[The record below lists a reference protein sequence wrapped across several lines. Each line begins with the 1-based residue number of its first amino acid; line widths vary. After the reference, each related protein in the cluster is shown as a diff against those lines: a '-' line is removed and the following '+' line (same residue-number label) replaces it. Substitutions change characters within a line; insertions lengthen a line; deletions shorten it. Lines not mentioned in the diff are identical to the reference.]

1 MKRCAACASAVTT
14 RAKSTPPTKP
24 PSNIRAAQRSSR
36 AHYQRLRPRRSWRR
50 QERHPPAEKLNEEEL
65 QVFRSRFGIPL
76 NDQDCVEVP
85 FYRPAEDSIEIQY
98 LRARREA
105 LGGYVPKRSVRSQPL
120 VADHDELFKEF
131 YGGSEGRE
139 VSTTMAYVGM
149 LRKMLRDPEIGK
161 LIVPIVRTKR
171 VPSAWNRSF
180 APLASIPA
188 SARNI
193 NRSTSTP

>member
-1 MKRCAACASAVTT
+1 
-14 RAKSTPPTKP
+14 
-24 PSNIRAAQRSSR
+24 
-36 AHYQRLRPRRSWRR
+36 
-50 QERHPPAEKLNEEEL
+50 
-65 QVFRSRFGIPL
+65 VFRSRFGIPL

-120 VADHDELFKEF
+120 AADHDELFKEF
-131 YGGSEGRE
+131 YDGSEGRE

-161 LIVPIVRTKR
+161 LIVPIVPDEARTLE
-171 VPSAWNRSF
+171 WNHSF
-180 APLASIPA
+180 ERPEFIPA
-188 SARNI
+188 SVRNI